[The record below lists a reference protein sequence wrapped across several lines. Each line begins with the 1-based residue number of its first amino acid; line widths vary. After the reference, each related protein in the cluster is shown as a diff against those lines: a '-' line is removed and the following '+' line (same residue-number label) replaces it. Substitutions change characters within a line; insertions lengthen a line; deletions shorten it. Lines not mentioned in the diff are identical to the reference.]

1 MKLLISLIFIE
12 VVLMAKAFA
21 LPLCQEYFK
30 QIPHVENVDV
40 GTNDNELLS
49 VYGFSLEDS
58 QFKSIKK
65 LKETLSNSRNIK
77 TKFGDINELS
87 VVCTSENSVGF
98 NIKGKLGEL
107 SAFYLFKKGSYYA
120 GPLLYTES
128 GVVVIKSDSF

>member
-49 VYGFSLEDS
+49 VYGFSLEES

-87 VVCTSENSVGF
+87 VVCASENSVGF

-120 GPLLYTES
+120 GPLLYCLLYTS
-128 GVVVIKSDSF
+128 PSPRDS